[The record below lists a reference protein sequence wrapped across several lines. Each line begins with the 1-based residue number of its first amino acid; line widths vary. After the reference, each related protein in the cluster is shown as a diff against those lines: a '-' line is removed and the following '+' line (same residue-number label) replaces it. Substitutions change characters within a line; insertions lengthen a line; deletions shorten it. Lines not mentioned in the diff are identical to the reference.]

1 MLNAN
6 NLYFGTALKTL
17 NSIIRELKIEQEVQ
31 DCLDNVGVIRT
42 QEVLAEI
49 IPELVRIEK
58 EKCQC
63 QKEFI

>member
-6 NLYFGTALKTL
+6 NLYFGTAIKIL
-17 NSIIRELKIEQEVQ
+17 NEVIRELKIEQEVQ
-31 DCLDNVGVIRT
+31 DCLDRYAPQT
-42 QEVLAEI
+42 LLAET